1 MIVGKDRGGKTSV
14 KKHLLG
20 QPFDDKE
27 PSTEGIDVHMVELTD
42 KSAADPWCVVE
53 KETKLLAS
61 PEEAEDELL
70 KGTAKLVIQG
80 EQERAGVTSSNSES
94 LYRKVP
100 TSKQLD
106 KIEKLC
112 GENTPSE
119 KMINGK
125 SITVFIHDFAGQSIF
140 YDTHFCF
147 LKMQCPYLLIIDCS
161 LSLEDLAE
169 PRYESLHVKCDV
181 PDPFLATNLDHFVSW
196 LTVLARLTKAY
207 RNLPSDDYPNFK
219 LPPVLI
225 ALTNSDQCKDITEVK
240 KIIQDTLIKKKLP
253 NVFLDIYV
261 IDNTLSDRNGKE
273 IRRLR
278 LKLYELCKSILECQK
293 PMPVRWLQLEVALG
307 EMLISKGLKHIPIE
321 DCHRVA
327 QSCNV
332 VNIEAAITFLHHQ
345 GIIVHHS
352 ESKVVV
358 LDPPWLMNL
367 FTKVITIPDPE
378 HCLPIDAETNNL
390 LLTKGILMPENLR
403 KTIDGELLEDLMK
416 QFSLICPSTDN
427 GQPAY
432 IVPSLAPLMKK
443 GVSVEEKLSKSEI
456 VPVFVQFENWGYV
469 PPGFFTRLQTT
480 MVNSYRE
487 KLDEETTMVNSCRG
501 KLDEETPIKLFGNY
515 TLFNFTYGEFSFGV
529 YLIKI
534 PAKIKVGV
542 LPLDSSSEQD
552 NCKFVSFLKHALK
565 DCMQQVKKDES
576 LIYHNVKP
584 SLFVKCCNEKDNH
597 CCRHGSECD
606 RDECA
611 NFLSLEELQGCKKDP
626 VCPHNSVCIKR
637 FALKSVKHWL
647 YTDTGTFI

>member
-1 MIVGKDRGGKTSV
+1 MIVGKDRGGKTSL

-53 KETKLLAS
+53 KETKLLTS
-61 PEEAEDELL
+61 PEEAEDKLL
-70 KGTAKLVIQG
+70 KGTAKLVMDG
-80 EQERAGVTSSNSES
+80 EKEKAGVTSSNSES
-94 LYRKVP
+94 LSRKVP
-100 TSKQLD
+100 TPKQLD

-119 KMINGK
+119 KMIDGK
-125 SITVFIHDFAGQSIF
+125 SISVFIHDFAGQSIF
-140 YDTHFCF
+140 HDTHFCF

-161 LSLEDLAE
+161 LPLDDLAE
-169 PRYESLHVKCDV
+169 PRYESRHVKRAV

-196 LTVLARLTKAY
+196 LTALARLSVAY
-207 RNLPSDDYPNFK
+207 RNLPSDDHPKFK

-225 ALTNSDQCKDITEVK
+225 ALTNSDQCEDITEVK
-240 KIIQDTLIKKKLP
+240 KRIQNILIDKKFC
-253 NVFLDIYV
+253 NAFRDIYV

-273 IRRLR
+273 IQRLR
-278 LKLYELCKSILECQK
+278 LKLYELCKNILDFQD

-307 EMLISKGLKHIPIE
+307 EMLIDEGLKHITIE
-321 DCHRVA
+321 DCRGVA
-327 QSCNV
+327 ESCDV

-367 FTKVITIPDPE
+367 FTKAITIPDVE
-378 HCLPIDAETNNL
+378 DCLPIDAETDNL

-403 KTIDGELLEDLMK
+403 KIIDGELLEDLMK

-432 IVPSLAPLMKK
+432 IVPSLAPLMEE
-443 GVSVEEKLSKSEI
+443 GVSVEEKLSNSEI
-456 VPVFVQFENWGYV
+456 VPVFVQFENWRYV

-480 MVNSYRE
+480 MVNSCRKE
-487 KLDEETTMVNSCRG
+487 LDKETH
-501 KLDEETPIKLFGNY
+501 IKLFGNY

-542 LPLDSSSEQD
+542 LPLDSSSEQG
-552 NCKFVSFLKHALK
+552 NCKFVSYLKHALK
-565 DCMQQVKKDES
+565 DCMQKVKNDEP

-584 SLFVKCCNEKDNH
+584 SLFVKCCNKKENYW
-597 CCRHGSECD
+597 CSRGNECD

-611 NFLSLEELQGCKKDP
+611 NFLSLEKLQGRTKDP
-626 VCPHNSVCIKR
+626 VCSHDYVGFKR
-637 FALKSVKHWL
+637 FALKSVRHWL

>member
-1 MIVGKDRGGKTSV
+1 MIVGKDRGGKTSL

-20 QPFDDKE
+20 QLFDDKE

-53 KETKLLAS
+53 KETKLLTS
-61 PEEAEDELL
+61 PEEAEDKLL
-70 KGTAKLVIQG
+70 KGTAKLVMDG
-80 EQERAGVTSSNSES
+80 EQEKAGVTSSNSES
-94 LYRKVP
+94 PSRKVP

-112 GENTPSE
+112 GENIPSE
-119 KMINGK
+119 KMIDGK

-140 YDTHFCF
+140 HDTHFCF

-161 LSLEDLAE
+161 LPLDDLAE
-169 PRYESLHVKCDV
+169 PRYESRHFKRDV

-196 LTVLARLTKAY
+196 LTALARLSIAY

-225 ALTNSDQCKDITEVK
+225 VLTNSDQCEDITEEVK
-240 KIIQDTLIKKKLP
+240 ERIQNILIHKGFP
-253 NVFLDIYV
+253 NAFLDIYV
-261 IDNTLSDRNGKE
+261 IDNTLSDRDGKE

-307 EMLISKGLKHIPIE
+307 EMLIGKGLKHIPIE

-327 QSCNV
+327 QSCDV
-332 VNIEAAITFLHHQ
+332 VNIEAAVTFLHHQ
-345 GIIVHHS
+345 GIIVYHS

-367 FTKVITIPDPE
+367 FTKVITIPDPK
-378 HCLPIDAETNNL
+378 HCPPMHVGTYKL
-390 LLTKGILMPENLR
+390 LREKGMLMQKNLR
-403 KTIDGELLEDLMK
+403 KIIDGELLEDLMK
-416 QFSLICPSTDN
+416 QFSLICPLTYN

-443 GVSVEEKLSKSEI
+443 GVSVEEKLSNSEI
-456 VPVFVQFENWGYV
+456 VPVFVHFENWRYV

-480 MVNSYRE
+480 MVNSCRKE
-487 KLDEETTMVNSCRG
+487 LDEEA
-501 KLDEETPIKLFGNY
+501 PIELCGNY
-515 TLFNFTYGEFSFGV
+515 TLFNFTYGEFSFVV

-542 LPLDSSSEQD
+542 LPLDSSSERD
-552 NCKFVSFLKHALK
+552 NCKFVSYLKDALK
-565 DCMQQVKKDES
+565 DCMQKVKTDEP

-584 SLFVKCCNEKDNH
+584 SFFVKCCNTKENH
-597 CCRHGSECD
+597 WCPHGNDCD

-611 NFLSLEELQGCKKDP
+611 NFLSLEKLQGRTKDP
-626 VCPHNSVCIKR
+626 KCHHDRACTEI
-637 FALKSVKHWL
+637 FALWRVRHWL

>member
-1 MIVGKDRGGKTSV
+1 MIVGKDRGGKTSL

-42 KSAADPWCVVE
+42 KSAADPWCVEE
-53 KETKLLAS
+53 KETKLLTS
-61 PEEAEDELL
+61 SEEAEDELL
-70 KGTAKLVIQG
+70 KGTAKLVMDG
-80 EQERAGVTSSNSES
+80 EQEKAGVTSSNSES
-94 LYRKVP
+94 FSRKVLTP
-100 TSKQLD
+100 KQLD

-119 KMINGK
+119 KMIDGK

-161 LSLEDLAE
+161 LPLDDLAE
-169 PRYESLHVKCDV
+169 PRYESRHVKCDV
-181 PDPFLATNLDHFVSW
+181 PHPFLATNLDHFVSW
-196 LTVLARLTKAY
+196 LTALARLSVAY
-207 RNLPSDDYPNFK
+207 RNLPSDDHPKFK

-225 ALTNSDQCKDITEVK
+225 ALTNSDQCGDITEVK
-240 KIIQDTLIKKKLP
+240 ERIQGILLEKEFP
-253 NVFLDIYV
+253 NVFQEIYV

-278 LKLYELCKSILECQK
+278 LKLYELCKSILEYQV
-293 PMPVRWLQLEVALG
+293 PMPVQWLQLEVALG
-307 EMLISKGLKHIPIE
+307 EMLIDKGLTHIPIE
-321 DCHRVA
+321 DCRRVA
-327 QSCNV
+327 QSCDV
-332 VNIEAAITFLHHQ
+332 VNIEAAITFLHHR

-367 FTKVITIPDPE
+367 FTKVITIPDVE
-378 HCLPIDAETNNL
+378 DCLPIHAKTYKL
-390 LLTKGILMPENLR
+390 LLTKGILMEENLR
-403 KTIDGELLEDLMK
+403 KIINGELLEDLMK
-416 QFSLICPSTDN
+416 QFSLICPSTYN
-427 GQPAY
+427 GQSAY

-443 GVSVEEKLSKSEI
+443 GVSVEEKLSNSEI
-456 VPVFVQFENWGYV
+456 VPVFVHFENWRYV

-480 MVNSYRE
+480 MVNS
-487 KLDEETTMVNSCRG
+487 CR
-501 KLDEETPIKLFGNY
+501 KELDEETPIDLFGNY

-542 LPLDSSSEQD
+542 LPLGSSSERD
-552 NCKFVSFLKHALK
+552 NCKFVSYLKHALK
-565 DCMQQVKKDES
+565 DCMQKVKNDEP

-584 SLFVKCCNEKDNH
+584 SLFVKCCNEKENH
-597 CCRHGSECD
+597 WCPHGNECD

-611 NFLSLEELQGCKKDP
+611 NFLSLEKLQGRTKDP
-626 VCPHNSVCIKR
+626 VCSHDIVGIKG
-637 FALKSVKHWL
+637 FALKSVRHWL

>member
-1 MIVGKDRGGKTSV
+1 MIVGKDRGGKTSL

-42 KSAADPWCVVE
+42 KSAADPWCVEE
-53 KETKLLAS
+53 KETKLLTS
-61 PEEAEDELL
+61 PEEAEDKLL
-70 KGTAKLVIQG
+70 KGTAKLVMDG
-80 EQERAGVTSSNSES
+80 EQEKAGVTSSNSES
-94 LYRKVP
+94 LSRKVP
-100 TSKQLD
+100 TPKQLD

-119 KMINGK
+119 KMIDGK

-140 YDTHFCF
+140 HDTHFCF

-161 LSLEDLAE
+161 LPLDDLAE
-169 PRYESLHVKCDV
+169 PRYESRHVKRDV

-196 LTVLARLTKAY
+196 LTALARLSVAY

-225 ALTNSDQCKDITEVK
+225 VLTNSDQCEDITEEVK
-240 KIIQDTLIKKKLP
+240 ERIQNILIHKGFP
-253 NVFLDIYV
+253 NAFLDMYV
-261 IDNTLSDRNGKE
+261 IDNTLSDRDGKE

-278 LKLYELCKSILECQK
+278 LNLYELCKSILECQK
-293 PMPVRWLQLEVALG
+293 PMPVRWLQLEAALG
-307 EMLISKGLKHIPIE
+307 EMLIGKGLKHIPIE

-327 QSCNV
+327 QSCDV
-332 VNIEAAITFLHHQ
+332 DNIEAAITFLHHQ

-358 LDPPWLMNL
+358 LDPPGLMNL
-367 FTKVITIPDPE
+367 FTKVITIPDVE
-378 HCLPIDAETNNL
+378 DCLPIQASSYKL
-390 LLTKGILMPENLR
+390 LREKGMLMQKNLR
-403 KTIDGELLEDLMK
+403 EIIDGELLEDLMK
-416 QFSLICPSTDN
+416 QFSLICPLTHND
-427 GQPAY
+427 QPAY
-432 IVPSLAPLMKK
+432 IVPSLAPLMDE
-443 GVSVEEKLSKSEI
+443 GVSVEEMLSSSEI

-480 MVNSYRE
+480 MVNSCRKE
-487 KLDEETTMVNSCRG
+487 LD
-501 KLDEETPIKLFGNY
+501 KETPIELCGNY
-515 TLFNFTYGEFSFGV
+515 TRFNFAYGEFSFVV

-534 PAKIKVGV
+534 PEMIKVGV
-542 LPLDSSSEQD
+542 FPLDRSSERD
-552 NCKFVSFLKHALK
+552 NCKFVSYLKDALK
-565 DCMQQVKKDES
+565 DCMQKVKNDEP

-584 SLFVKCCNEKDNH
+584 SFFVKCCNKKKQ
-597 CCRHGSECD
+597 HGCPHGNECD

-611 NFLSLEELQGCKKDP
+611 NFLSLEKLQGRTKYLKCSHDI
-626 VCPHNSVCIKR
+626 VHIEIFDLGR
-637 FALKSVKHWL
+637 FRHWL